1 MPELN
6 SASQQQQEDQP
17 QRQHQLH
24 QHTNPSQTTLKA
36 PSTHQQSSHDRDDE
50 TSSLASTLVDAVQ
63 QEENPKPYKGFP
75 SEQAYLRALN
85 EWADSKRYIQPDAGL
100 VGFYGTTTME
110 QYASRPK
117 VELGITRR
125 WKERKAKK
133 EERRRSGAAAT
144 AAQ

>member
-1 MPELN
+1 MPEPN
-6 SASQQQQEDQP
+6 STPQQQQQNQP
-17 QRQHQLH
+17 QPQHQLH
-24 QHTNPSQTTLKA
+24 QLRNPSQTTLKA
-36 PSTHQQSSHDRDDE
+36 PSTHQQLDDDRDD
-50 TSSLASTLVDAVQ
+50 TSSLASTLVESTQ
-63 QEENPKPYKGFP
+63 QAQKPYRGFP

-133 EERRRSGAAAT
+133 EERGRSSAAAT